1 MTRFFT
7 SLMIGTAL
15 GVLIGLYVGWVQFP
29 VEFVNSPM
37 RDLDRNY
44 KDDYIVMIAAGYVF
58 EADALGALERLRK
71 LGVENV
77 PEYVQMT
84 TERFITNSR
93 DLDDIRLLVNLSNGL
108 GRLTPIMEPFL
119 ELTGDGA

>member
-1 MTRFFT
+1 MH
-7 SLMIGTAL
+7 
-15 GVLIGLYVGWVQFP
+15 
-29 VEFVNSPM
+29 
-37 RDLDRNY
+37 DLDRSY
-44 KDDYIVMIAAGYVF
+44 KDDYIVMIAAGYAF

-108 GRLTPIMEPFL
+108 GRLTPIMDPFL
-119 ELTGDGA
+119 ELAGEGS